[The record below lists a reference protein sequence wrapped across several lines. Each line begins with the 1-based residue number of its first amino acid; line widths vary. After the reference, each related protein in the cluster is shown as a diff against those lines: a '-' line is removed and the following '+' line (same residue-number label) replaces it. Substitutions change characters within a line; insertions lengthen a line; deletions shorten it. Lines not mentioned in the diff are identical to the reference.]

1 MRKIESYEI
10 HPVVET
16 PLGYRAT
23 RYADEASFWTL
34 YGVLSTGEL
43 VAVGDFNSQE
53 EALTAQQL
61 IEQS

>member
-1 MRKIESYEI
+1 MTIESFEI

-34 YGVLSTGEL
+34 YGVLDTGEL
-43 VAVGDFNSQE
+43 VAIGDYSSQE
-53 EALTAQQL
+53 DARKAQEL
-61 IEQS
+61 LERS